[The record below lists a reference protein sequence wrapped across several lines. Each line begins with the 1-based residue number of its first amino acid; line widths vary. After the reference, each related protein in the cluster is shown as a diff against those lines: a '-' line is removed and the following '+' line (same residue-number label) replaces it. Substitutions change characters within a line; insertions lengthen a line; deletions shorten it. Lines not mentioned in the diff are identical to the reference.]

1 MTHSEQFVCVGSMLL
16 QGLPIPGSRR
26 SSPTWGGMVL
36 AGPANDFGKFI
47 ADESEVIRAANIKP
61 E

>member
-1 MTHSEQFVCVGSMLL
+1 MLL